1 MLDQEM
7 RAKSVLQADLQ
18 GNHDRMR
25 ADLEEQHR
33 LEANQLHDTVPRHS
47 KSNPAFGL
55 PAMETKSRS
64 FGCR

>member
-1 MLDQEM
+1 M

-33 LEANQLHDTVPRHS
+33 LEANQLHDTVPRCSPRHS
-47 KSNPAFGL
+47 ISNPAFGL
-55 PAMETKSRS
+55 PAMGTKSRS